1 MGACLSLCE
10 VSQKSMKG
18 ISRYLRTSKKGINY
32 ELKTG
37 LFADD
42 LLLFRCFRKGFI
54 AHWRFPNDPYTLY
67 DWVNASRLQRFRKT
81 RKHMNR
87 GKTRSWAIFV
97 ISKATFTKTV
107 IEPKFDDRLF
117 LKNFSAAIDQCTI
130 YSPIFVSTKSCLT
143 KAQNWVNIEAT
154 WYIWIIFCLGISYC
168 LESSIT
174 SNSHAAGNSLFTIV

>member
-97 ISKATFTKTV
+97 ISKAAFTKTV

-154 WYIWIIFCLGISYC
+154 WYIWIIFCFGISCC

-174 SNSHAAGNSLFTIV
+174 TNSHAAGDSLFTIV